1 MPAIK
6 ARQPIK
12 LAPGRD
18 RALSETGIKR
28 ALTVQYSGLVNQ
40 RATSWLLA
48 ALMALCAAHAVPIAS
63 VERTGANCPIVWV
76 ARARSEQPAAVRRAV
91 RRSHAALFIALADD
105 PRANSS
111 LFSKSLYQRPPPVL
125 LS

>member
-1 MPAIK
+1 M
-6 ARQPIK
+6 
-12 LAPGRD
+12 
-18 RALSETGIKR
+18 SETGIKR